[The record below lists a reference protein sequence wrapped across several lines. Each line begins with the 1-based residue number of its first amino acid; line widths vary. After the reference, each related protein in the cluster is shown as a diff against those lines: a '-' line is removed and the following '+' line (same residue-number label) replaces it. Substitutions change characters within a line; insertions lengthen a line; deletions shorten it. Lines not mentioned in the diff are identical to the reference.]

1 MKSIFTLTLIV
12 MISSSFPSVQ
22 LGAMLPAPNQPLIPP
37 NGAPMANGQTQYQS
51 FATLN
56 GESVI
61 DAPNPP
67 PVAPIAMQPAAAA
80 ATIVQMPEDMEFE
93 QAAQSLADHMCWM
106 SSLECCSLF
115 RRFEALTFSSA
126 GPVLVALGIAATG
139 VGSAPVGISAGVVE
153 ILRYA
158 GLGATVT
165 GYLFEKLSTYVRG
178 RSQDDARLLR
188 RAREIIRER
197 QRH

>member
-1 MKSIFTLTLIV
+1 MKSIFTLTLIA
-12 MISSSFPSVQ
+12 MIACSVPSIE
-22 LGAMLPAPNQPLIPP
+22 LGAQPPASNQPLIPP
-37 NGAPMANGQTQYQS
+37 NGAPMANGQTQYQIS
-51 FATLN
+51 ATLD

-67 PVAPIAMQPAAAA
+67 PVAPMATQPAAAA
-80 ATIVQMPEDMEFE
+80 ATIVQMPYDIAFE
-93 QAAQSLADHMCWM
+93 EAAQSLADHPCWF

-126 GPVLVALGIAATG
+126 GPVLVTLGIAATG
-139 VGSAPVGISAGVVE
+139 IGSTPVGISAGVVE

-165 GYLFEKLSTYVRG
+165 GYLLEKLSAYVRG
-178 RSQDDARLLR
+178 RSQDDARLLA
-188 RAREIIRER
+188 RARGIIRER
-197 QRH
+197 QRR